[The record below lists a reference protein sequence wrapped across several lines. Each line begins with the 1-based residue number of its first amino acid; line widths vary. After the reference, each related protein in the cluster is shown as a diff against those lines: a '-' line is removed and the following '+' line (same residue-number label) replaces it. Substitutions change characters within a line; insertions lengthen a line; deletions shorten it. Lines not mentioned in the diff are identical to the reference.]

1 MHAMSS
7 VKIRN
12 MASNIELSN
21 KRIEA
26 AKYRIAKCLNMLEA
40 TAQELHWAC
49 ESEEW
54 NDDVAI
60 QVEEAA
66 MKLGFALATLY
77 HWNDSEESFKDELQ

>member
-40 TAQELHWAC
+40 TTQELH
-49 ESEEW
+49 
-54 NDDVAI
+54 
-60 QVEEAA
+60 
-66 MKLGFALATLY
+66 
-77 HWNDSEESFKDELQ
+77 

>member
-1 MHAMSS
+1 
-7 VKIRN
+7 

-40 TAQELHWAC
+40 TTQELHQAC
-49 ESEEW
+49 EAEEW
-54 NDDVAI
+54 NDDVVI

-66 MKLGFALATLY
+66 MKLGFALATL
-77 HWNDSEESFKDELQ
+77 HRWNDSEESFKDEMQ